1 MVTNLNDVNRKN
13 VEIAVNTIYKVIDVI
28 GAKTDGNAIA
38 VISDL
43 EKLKKSNS
51 IIQDIVESKVK
62 SFVTTKIA
70 E

>member
-38 VISDL
+38 VINDL